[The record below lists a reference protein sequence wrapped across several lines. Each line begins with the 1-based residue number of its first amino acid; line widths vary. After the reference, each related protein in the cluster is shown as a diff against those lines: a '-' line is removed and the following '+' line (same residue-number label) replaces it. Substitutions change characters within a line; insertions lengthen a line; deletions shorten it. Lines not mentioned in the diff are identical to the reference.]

1 MAVKEPKKLRTEED
15 IIEAVKKVADLE
27 DPLYIRME
35 DDYGLS
41 RGELHKVPQGY
52 ESYTDNRALT
62 LKHMIGSALDTAE
75 LELKIPASTE
85 THKQRRKQSETERFV
100 HGCID
105 RANLNRRRRG
115 EPDLQSEM
123 SWHAVNRGWIVAVPL
138 CFKTEDEGNPTDV
151 EIGLWDRR
159 WTRYVMGRRGP
170 KWMARERRMH
180 PHDVMEE
187 YEIDL
192 DDGKTEVD
200 TIEFLDDE
208 IHCLIIDSKFA
219 KNPKK
224 HQIGHFPG
232 IIQAVGGTP
241 SITSTLYNDTIK
253 DRGESVFALNRNI
266 YKTRNDML
274 SAYKTMVAK
283 GQSGAYKVFSV
294 DGNLVLEEDPGK
306 SGKHISLRKDQEDV
320 VPLETLTMPQDAIAV
335 LQASDMAIQEGG
347 VPPTQFGQINQPLS
361 GLALEILNLPT
372 RAKIAPPKQA
382 VEFVFEE
389 IAYSLTRQF
398 SSLTDEK
405 NLGLEP
411 IELRVKEKDEAKMIT
426 FKPKDIKPERFE
438 AELNIYYP
446 ADQMQKWMAAQIA
459 QQIGMPL
466 QDIYEDVIEGEDVD
480 LMMDKKLEEAAMQ
493 NPAIMM
499 RMMAR
504 ALVRRGRP
512 EMADE
517 VLLDYY
523 EQLLQKKQRVQS
535 LMMPEGGQGGP
546 PQGQMMPRPQPGN
559 PPPVPAQ
566 ESQLRLQQLGL
577 VGPGG

>member
-1 MAVKEPKKLRTEED
+1 MAVKRLRTEQD
-15 IIEAVKKVADLE
+15 IIEAVKKVAELE
-27 DPLYIRME
+27 DDLYMRME
-35 DDYGLS
+35 DDYGLF
-41 RGELHKVPQGY
+41 RGDPHKVKVG
-52 ESYTDNRALT
+52 ESYTDNRAQTLT
-62 LKHMIGSALDTAE
+62 HMIDSALDTAK
-75 LELKIPASTE
+75 LALKIPASTE
-85 THKQRRKQSETERFV
+85 THEQRRPQAKTERFV

-105 RANLNRRRRG
+105 RANHNRRRRG

-123 SWHAVNRGWIVAVPL
+123 AWHACNRGWIVAVPL
-138 CFKTEDEGNPTDV
+138 CYKTEDEGNPTDV
-151 EIGLWDRR
+151 EIALWDRR
-159 WTRYVMGRRGP
+159 WTRYVMGRWGP
-170 KWMARERRMH
+170 KWMARERKMH
-180 PHDVMEE
+180 PRDVMEE
-187 YEIDL
+187 YEIEL

-200 TIEFLDDE
+200 VIEFLDDE
-208 IHCLIIDSKFA
+208 IHSIIIDEEFA
-219 KNPKK
+219 KKPKD

-241 SITSTLYNDTIK
+241 SITSTKFSDTIR

-266 YKTRNDML
+266 YSTRNEML
-274 SAYKTMVAK
+274 SAYKTMVGK
-283 GQSGAYKVFSV
+283 GQSGAYKVFSI

-306 SGKHISLRKDQEDV
+306 SGKHISLATDKEDV
-320 VPLETLTMPQDAIAV
+320 VPLETLVMPQDAIAV

-382 VEFVFEE
+382 MEFVFEE

-398 SSLTDEK
+398 SSQTDEK
-405 NLGLEP
+405 NLGLEAV
-411 IELRVKEKDEAKMIT
+411 ELRVEEKDEAKMIK
-426 FKPKDIKPERFE
+426 FKPEDIKPERFK
-438 AELNIYYP
+438 ATLNIFYP
-446 ADQMQKWMAAQIA
+446 TDQMQKWMQAQIA

-466 QDIYEDVIEGEDVD
+466 QDIAEEVLEVEDID

-504 ALVRRGRP
+504 ALIRRGRP

-517 VLLDYY
+517 VLMDYY
-523 EQLLQKKQRVQS
+523 EQLMQRKQRMMAS
-535 LMMPEGGQGGP
+535 MMPQGQA
-546 PQGQMMPRPQPGN
+546 PQEQMMPRPSPGN

-566 ESQLRLQQLGL
+566 DSQMRLQQMGL
-577 VGPGG
+577 VGPRGV